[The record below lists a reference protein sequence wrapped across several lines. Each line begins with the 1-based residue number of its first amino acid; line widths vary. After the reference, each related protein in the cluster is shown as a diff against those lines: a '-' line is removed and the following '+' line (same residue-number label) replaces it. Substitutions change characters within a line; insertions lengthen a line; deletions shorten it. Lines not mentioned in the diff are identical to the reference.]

1 VERDTSPSPSTVV
14 EEVVA
19 EARARQASP
28 DFPHEAVARVRVA
41 TEWLSATEAESDDVR
56 FAALLLQ
63 RQAGVDV
70 EPPVG
75 ARSWPQRLAKRL
87 VRKLVGWYV
96 RFLGQQV
103 SALGQAAA
111 RLGLA
116 VVRRTEALEAQAAA
130 DRAATDS
137 RLDDISARLARLE
150 AEVEALGTPR
160 ADQR

>member
-1 VERDTSPSPSTVV
+1 MASPFEVV
-14 EEVVA
+14 DEVVA

-28 DFPHEAVARVRVA
+28 DFPHETVARILVA
-41 TEWLSATEAESDDVR
+41 TGWLSAAEPDSDDVR
-56 FAALLLQ
+56 FAALILQ

-70 EPPVG
+70 EPPLG
-75 ARSWPQRLAKRL
+75 ARSWPQRLAKRV
-87 VRKLVGWYV
+87 VRRLVGWYV
-96 RFLGQQV
+96 RFLAQQI

-130 DRAATDS
+130 DRAS
-137 RLDDISARLARLE
+137 VERRLEDLSDRLARLE
-150 AEVEALGTPR
+150 ADGHGTPR

>member
-1 VERDTSPSPSTVV
+1 MPGPSAVV
-14 EEVVA
+14 DEAVA

-28 DFPHEAVARVRVA
+28 EFPHETVARIRLA
-41 TEWLSATEAESDDVR
+41 TEWLSATEPESDDVR

-70 EPPVG
+70 EPPLG
-75 ARSWPQRLAKRL
+75 ARSWPQRLAKRV

-116 VVRRTEALEAQAAA
+116 VVRRTEALEAQATA
-130 DRAATDS
+130 DRTATDR
-137 RLDDISARLARLE
+137 RLEDISARLARLE
-150 AEVEALGTPR
+150 AEVAALGSPR

>member
-1 VERDTSPSPSTVV
+1 MERETLPGSAAVV
-14 EEVVA
+14 DEVVN

-28 DFPHEAVARVRVA
+28 DFPHETVARIRLA
-41 TEWLSATEAESDDVR
+41 TEWLSATEPNSDDVR
-56 FAALLLQ
+56 FTALLLQ

-116 VVRRTEALEAQAAA
+116 VVRRTEALEAQITA
-130 DRAATDS
+130 DRAATDH
-137 RLDDISARLARLE
+137 RLDDISARLAQLE
-150 AEVEALGTPR
+150 AEVRALGVPR
-160 ADQR
+160 SDQR